1 MLSKR
6 CNASISAL
14 VLTLYYVGVVA
25 AVVVVGG
32 NDFVTMGMSRSRS
45 RRGPTITERP
55 GGMVMEGIGFQYT
68 MRYQPGFH
76 LHKLFA
82 LPQEEEEPPAAEMP
96 MATPEPP
103 PAPPPE
109 PTPEEEDPDAPEP
122 TIPMRTTSAPV
133 EPPPEEGSPSAS
145 PSPGTDEM
153 MPTSPTPAPP
163 ETKPTKRPTMRPPP
177 GPGPG
182 PPMLPAPS
190 SSKTSIMQPQQTLK
204 NLLFGSPIEAN
215 LILKQPSAPK
225 SRGKGFLSLFEVIKF
240 PNTKCS
246 VSMGDIRTMEGVCYH
261 EFECKSL
268 GGIPT
273 DSCAEGVGVCCVFV
287 NGCGDV
293 TGQQI
298 VYFESPNYPNAV
310 REMMICVLIL
320 NVRKGVQQ
328 LRLDFQMFELSRPT
342 NGDCLDDQFIVS
354 GHNTNFQIPTLCGI
368 NTGQH
373 IYIHVGDSNEGKVY
387 LSVFVKVSGGAR
399 SFNIKVTQ
407 VEEDL
412 APNNCL
418 QYFSETEGIVKSFNY
433 DIDGSIVD
441 NREATYFNNLNYAIC
456 LSRMRNVCS
465 VSYSTEQ
472 LGGDQ
477 PDFQIVNKD
486 EAENDLVS
494 DGQAGAGIFNCPD
507 DFIAIN
513 SVPLCGERFNDGRET
528 EDFTMHSTVR
538 DTAAG
543 PIILPFRTDAEYVG
557 RGFRLLYRQ
566 ELCV

>member
-1 MLSKR
+1 MLSSMR
-6 CNASISAL
+6 CNALISAL
-14 VLTLYYVGVVA
+14 VLTLYYVGVD
-25 AVVVVGG
+25 GG
-32 NDFVTMGMSRSRS
+32 NDFVTMGMRRS

-55 GGMVMEGIGFQYT
+55 GGMVMEGIGFHYT

-82 LPQEEEEPPAAEMP
+82 LPQEDESPAPEPAPEMP

-109 PTPEEEDPDAPEP
+109 PTPEEDTDEPEP

-133 EPPPEEGSPSAS
+133 DPLPEEGSPS
-145 PSPGTDEM
+145 PSPGMDGMDGM
-153 MPTSPTPAPP
+153 MTSPQPPPPPP
-163 ETKPTKRPTMRPPP
+163 EMKPTKRPTMRPPARP
-177 GPGPG
+177 SMP
-182 PPMLPAPS
+182 PAPS
-190 SSKTSIMQPQQTLK
+190 STKTSIMQPQQTLK

-240 PNTKCS
+240 PNTKCI

-273 DSCAEGVGVCCVFV
+273 ESCAEGVGVCCVFV

-342 NGDCLDDQFIVS
+342 NGDCVDDQFIVS
-354 GHNTNFQIPTLCGI
+354 GHNANFQIPILCGI

-387 LSVFVKVSGGAR
+387 LSVFVKVSSGGR

-407 VEEDL
+407 VEDDL

-418 QYFSETEGIVKSFNY
+418 QYFTETEGIIKSFNY
-433 DIDGSIVD
+433 DMDGSIVD

-456 LSRMRNVCS
+456 MSRMRNVCS
-465 VSYSTEQ
+465 VSYNTEQ
-472 LGGDQ
+472 FGGDQ

-528 EDFTMHSTVR
+528 EDFTMHATVR